1 MVRFGWVVVAV
12 GLMAAAWSAFRF
24 YLAFVVDPDAN
35 DPVWGFL
42 MVSGFGVGVTVA
54 MAGAVIIAKA
64 RRIWIPPV

>member
-1 MVRFGWVVVAV
+1 MVRFGWVLIAV
-12 GLMAAAWSAFRF
+12 GLMVAAWIAFQF

-54 MAGAVIIAKA
+54 VAGAVIIAKA
-64 RRIWIPPV
+64 RGIWTPPI